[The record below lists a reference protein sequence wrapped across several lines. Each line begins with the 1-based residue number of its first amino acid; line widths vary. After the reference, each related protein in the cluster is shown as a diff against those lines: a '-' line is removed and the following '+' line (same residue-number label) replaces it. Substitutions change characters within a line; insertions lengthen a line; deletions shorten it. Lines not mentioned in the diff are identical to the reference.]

1 MVLKNICLAIF
12 LQNVIKG
19 SVAEFILKFR
29 AFKIFFWIP
38 LDGYVWSMRIILWY
52 ASYFGHSNNI
62 HTPKPHCKNFWWN
75 YNKNDTCTRN
85 LGNKE
90 QNLLFLVASQSDVHI
105 EFDFASV
112 SLRARSVFQIK
123 FPRKIG
129 RKEINLFSPEVVLW
143 KKYVFLKMSLQN
155 FHVSNRSSKQSLLP
169 KTKEPGRK
177 LKL

>member
-1 MVLKNICLAIF
+1 MKFRSVNCLSISRTLKQLSKVSVPYRSQEYLFGHF
-12 LQNVIKG
+12 LSKDLWQRLYL
-19 SVAEFILKFR
+19 LKFH
-29 AFKIFFWIP
+29 AFRIFFWIP

-75 YNKNDTCTRN
+75 YNKNDTCTRS

-143 KKYVFLKMSLQN
+143 KKYMS
-155 FHVSNRSSKQSLLP
+155 F
-169 KTKEPGRK
+169 
-177 LKL
+177 